1 MNNTELTGAFLK
13 TNYTILPDDVFKEKA
28 ILKIGEI
35 VDLNSILPDLEE
47 WTFITAWNP
56 LPEILSNEVNRKRNT
71 DLMNELKENGFKL
84 HLGIGIS
91 DDDKWSEDSFFIEN
105 ISKEKSLYYA
115 KKYGQIAFVHGKK
128 NHKAELVFSS
138 LVTLEL

>member
-1 MNNTELTGAFLK
+1 MNNKELTAAFLN
-13 TNYTILPDDVFKEKA
+13 TNYTILSDDVFKEKV

-35 VDLNSILPDLEE
+35 VDFNSTLSDLEE

-84 HLGIGIS
+84 HLGVGT
-91 DDDKWSEDSFFIEN
+91 SEDGEWFEESFFIE
-105 ISKEKSLYYA
+105 KMCREKALFYA
-115 KKYGQIAFVHGKK
+115 KKFGQIAFVHGKK
-128 NHKAELVFSS
+128 NHKIELVFTED
-138 LVTLEL
+138 LCE